1 MVKIQTLWFCA
12 SLLLTCVTPVLATG
26 YAADEFS
33 LKATFLYRFAQYT
46 QWPPPPRS
54 AMRFCIVQYPQLL
67 QALQT
72 LPIQVDAKAIDDG
85 SALALCDV
93 LMVGLTER
101 AALQQWQAL
110 LAGRQLLIV
119 TDNAEAYRQLGMIQL
134 LTSPDGISFQ
144 VNLQRTQSHQLQLG
158 SQLLKLA
165 QQVD

>member
-1 MVKIQTLWFCA
+1 MVRLRTLWLLWGGLLAPA
-12 SLLLTCVTPVLATG
+12 SCLQASEF
-26 YAADEFS
+26 ASDEFS

-46 QWPPPPRS
+46 QWPPPPRG
-54 AMRFCIVQYPQLL
+54 ALRFCILQHPKLL

-72 LPIQVDAKAIDDG
+72 LPLPVDAKAVDDG
-85 SALALCDV
+85 AALVHCDV
-93 LMVGLTER
+93 LMLGLSER
-101 AALQQWQAL
+101 SALKRWQAT

-144 VNLQRTQSHQLQLG
+144 VNLQRTQAHQLKLG

>member
-1 MVKIQTLWFCA
+1 MVKLRALWLCA
-12 SLLLTCVTPVLATG
+12 SVLGTALTPVQATEF
-26 YAADEFS
+26 AADEFS

-72 LPIQVDAKAIDDG
+72 LPVQIDAKAIDDG
-85 SALALCDV
+85 TALAQCDV
-93 LMVGLTER
+93 LMVGLSER
-101 AALQQWQAL
+101 RALQQWQTL

-144 VNLQRTQSHQLQLG
+144 VNLRRTQSHQLNLG

>member
-1 MVKIQTLWFCA
+1 MI
-12 SLLLTCVTPVLATG
+12 
-26 YAADEFS
+26 
-33 LKATFLYRFAQYT
+33 
-46 QWPPPPRS
+46 
-54 AMRFCIVQYPQLL
+54 
-67 QALQT
+67 
-72 LPIQVDAKAIDDG
+72 
-85 SALALCDV
+85 
-93 LMVGLTER
+93 GLSER
-101 AALQQWQAL
+101 RALQQWQRL

>member
-1 MVKIQTLWFCA
+1 MVKFQALWLCA

-54 AMRFCIVQYPQLL
+54 PMRFCIMQYPQLL
-67 QALQT
+67 QALQA
-72 LPIQVDAKAIDDG
+72 LPIPVQAKAVEDAP
-85 SALALCDV
+85 ALADCDV

-101 AALQQWQAL
+101 SALQQWQAL

-144 VNLQRTQSHQLQLG
+144 VNLQRTKSHQLKLG

>member
-1 MVKIQTLWFCA
+1 MVKLRALWLCV
-12 SLLLTCVTPVLATG
+12 SLLGTSVTRVLATG
-26 YAADEFS
+26 FAADEFS
-33 LKATFLYRFAQYT
+33 LKATFLYRFGQYT

-54 AMRFCIVQYPQLL
+54 PMRFCIVQYPQLL
-67 QALQT
+67 RALQAL
-72 LPIQVDAKAIDDG
+72 PIPVDAKAIDDEP
-85 SALALCDV
+85 ALAQCDV
-93 LMVGLTER
+93 LMIGLSER
-101 AALQQWQAL
+101 RALQQWQRL

>member
-1 MVKIQTLWFCA
+1 MVKFRALWLCTC
-12 SLLLTCVTPVLATG
+12 LLLTSVPSVQATG
-26 YAADEFS
+26 FAADEFS

-54 AMRFCIVQYPQLL
+54 PMRFCIVQYPQLL
-67 QALQT
+67 QALQA
-72 LPIQVDAKAIDDG
+72 LPVPVAAKAIEDEP
-85 SALALCDV
+85 ALGQCDV
-93 LMVGLTER
+93 VMIGLTER
-101 AALQQWQAL
+101 AALQQWQPL
-110 LAGRQLLIV
+110 LAGRQLLVV

-144 VNLQRTQSHQLQLG
+144 VNLQRTQLHQLKLG

>member
-1 MVKIQTLWFCA
+1 MVKLRALWLCV
-12 SLLLTCVTPVLATG
+12 SLFGTSVTPVLATEF
-26 YAADEFS
+26 AADEFS

-72 LPIQVDAKAIDDG
+72 LPVQIDAKAIDDG
-85 SALALCDV
+85 TALAQCDV
-93 LMVGLTER
+93 LMVGLSER
-101 AALQQWQAL
+101 RALQQWQTL

-144 VNLQRTQSHQLQLG
+144 VNLRRTQSHQLNLG